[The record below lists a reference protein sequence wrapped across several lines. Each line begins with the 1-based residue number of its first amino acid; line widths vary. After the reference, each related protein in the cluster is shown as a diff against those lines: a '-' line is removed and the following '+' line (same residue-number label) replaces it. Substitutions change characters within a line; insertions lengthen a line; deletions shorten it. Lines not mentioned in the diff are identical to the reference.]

1 MESLR
6 LTEQRFDHML
16 LVAALLG
23 VSIGLVATGFRMV
36 WLVVKHHLWTVL
48 SATYWRV
55 PVSIGAGILIGTIL
69 YSTFYPGALSALV
82 QQFHSEGRVDL
93 EENVPILPVG
103 LIGLVAGQNAGPE
116 GVMSV
121 VGGSF
126 GTHASE
132 LFEFENSTK
141 LLTLAGMGAG
151 FGTILGAP
159 IGGALLWLE
168 LPHKRGLE
176 YYEAII
182 PTFVASFAGYLTEV
196 TIGGMDLFPVWQMPS
211 LVPAT
216 PGKLGWAIGLGL
228 VCIPFGLIYSR
239 TFSLIGRLFRAS
251 SLAIYVRTTLAGT
264 VIGVLGWLVPL
275 SYFYG
280 GSKMSVLLDGGVA
293 LPTLV
298 VTLGAV
304 MIAAGVTI
312 HGNWIGGLII
322 PHMFMGAL
330 VGQAT
335 ALVVPGLPPM
345 VAVLTGMAAFNSVV
359 TGTPLS
365 SALIAIALTD
375 GASITP
381 VFLASLVA
389 FGASPSIGF
398 LTEAAPRSEAPAFHL
413 EREAETP
420 SRSRSSASLSRDPE
434 PRGVSDDG
442 AGSEATEER

>member
-1 MESLR
+1 MDGVQLNER
-6 LTEQRFDHML
+6 DFHHML
-16 LVAALLG
+16 VVAAILG
-23 VSIGLVATGFRMV
+23 VGVGLVATAFRVV
-36 WLVVKHHLWTVL
+36 WLFLKHHLWEL
-48 SATYWRV
+48 FAATYWRV
-55 PVSIGAGILIGTIL
+55 PVSIGAGVLIGGIL
-69 YSTFYPGALSALV
+69 YTTFYPGALAALV
-82 QQFHSEGRVDL
+82 QQFHTEGRVDL
-93 EENVPILPVG
+93 EDNVPILPVG
-103 LIGLVAGQNAGPE
+103 LVGLVAGQNAGPE

-126 GTHASE
+126 GTYVSE
-132 LFEFENSTK
+132 LFGFENSTK

-196 TIGGMDLFPVWQMPS
+196 TLGGMHLFPVWETAS
-211 LVPAT
+211 FVPPT
-216 PGKLGWAIGLGL
+216 LPQLGWAIGIGL
-228 VCIPFGLIYSR
+228 VCIPLGLLYSR
-239 TFSLIGRLFRAS
+239 SFSAIGDAFRRLSPAV
-251 SLAIYVRTTLAGT
+251 YVKTTVAGA

-280 GSKMSVLLDGGVA
+280 GAKMNVLLSGDFSLG
-293 LPTLV
+293 TLL
-298 VTLGAV
+298 VTLAAV
-304 MIAAGVTI
+304 MIAAAFTI

-335 ALVVPGLPPM
+335 ALVVPGLPPALAM
-345 VAVLTGMAAFNSVV
+345 LGGMAAFNSVV

-381 VFLASLVA
+381 VFLASLTA
-389 FGASPSIGF
+389 FVASPSVRF
-398 LTEAAPRSEAPAFHL
+398 LEEAAPRSESPNFHI
-413 EREAETP
+413 
-420 SRSRSSASLSRDPE
+420 
-434 PRGVSDDG
+434 SDD
-442 AGSEATEER
+442 

>member
-6 LTEQRFDHML
+6 LTEQRFHHML

-23 VSIGLVATGFRMV
+23 TSVGLVATAFRTV
-36 WLVVKHHLWTVL
+36 WLFIKHHLWTML
-48 SATYWRV
+48 AATYWRV
-55 PVSIGAGILIGTIL
+55 PVSVGAGLLIGALL

-82 QQFHSEGRVDL
+82 QQFHSEGRVEL

-126 GTHASE
+126 GTYVSE
-132 LFEFENSTK
+132 IFEFDNSTK

-168 LPHKRGLE
+168 LPHERGLE

-182 PTFVASFAGYLTEV
+182 PTFIASFAGYLTEV
-196 TIGGMDLFPVWQMPS
+196 TIGGMELFPVWQTTS

-216 PGKLGWAIGLGL
+216 LGKLSWAIGIG
-228 VCIPFGLIYSR
+228 VICIPFGLVYSR
-239 TFSLIGRLFRAS
+239 SFSLIGRLFREL
-251 SLAIYVRTTLAGT
+251 SLAVYVRTTIAGI

-280 GSKMSVLLDGGVA
+280 GSKMNVLLDGGFT
-293 LPTLV
+293 LPTLLL
-298 VTLGAV
+298 TLGAV
-304 MIAAGVTI
+304 MISAGFTI

-330 VGQAT
+330 VGQIS
-335 ALVVPGLPPM
+335 ALVIPGLPPM
-345 VAVLTGMAAFNSVV
+345 LAMLAGMAAFNSVV

-375 GASITP
+375 GASVTP
-381 VFLASLVA
+381 IFLASLVA

-398 LTEAAPRSEAPAFHL
+398 LTEAAPRSESPAFHL
-413 EREAETP
+413 
-420 SRSRSSASLSRDPE
+420 SKND
-434 PRGVSDDG
+434 
-442 AGSEATEER
+442 

>member
-1 MESLR
+1 MRNVR
-6 LTEQRFDHML
+6 LDERRFHHML
-16 LVAALLG
+16 LVAAVLG
-23 VSIGLVATGFRMV
+23 VGVGLVATGFRVV
-36 WLVVKHHLWTVL
+36 WLFVKHHLWAAL
-48 SATYWRV
+48 DATYWRV
-55 PVSIGAGILIGTIL
+55 PVSVGAGILIGTIL
-69 YSTFYPGALSALV
+69 YATFYPGALSALV
-82 QQFHSEGRVDL
+82 NQFHAEGRVEL

-126 GTHASE
+126 GTYVSE
-132 LFEFENSTK
+132 LVGFDDATK

-168 LPHKRGLE
+168 LPHERGLE
-176 YYEAII
+176 YYEAVV
-182 PTFVASFAGYLTEV
+182 PTFVASFAGYLTEA
-196 TIGGMDLFPVWQMPS
+196 TLGGMALFPVWETAS
-211 LVPAT
+211 IVPPT
-216 PGKLGWAIGLGL
+216 LSKLGWAAGVGVL
-228 VCIPFGLIYSR
+228 CIPFGLTYSR
-239 TFSLIGRLFRAS
+239 VFSAVGRAFRRAS
-251 SLAIYVRTTLAGT
+251 LAVYVRTTLAGA

-280 GSKMSVLLDGGVA
+280 GSKMSVLLGGGFSFG
-293 LPTLV
+293 TLV
-298 VTLGAV
+298 VTLAAV
-304 MIAAGVTI
+304 MVAAAFTI

-330 VGQAT
+330 VGRAA
-335 ALVVPGLPPM
+335 ALAVPGLSP
-345 VAVLTGMAAFNSVV
+345 VLAMLAGMAAFNSVV

-389 FGASPSIGF
+389 FAASPAVGF
-398 LTEAAPRSEAPAFHL
+398 IAESAPRSESPAFH
-413 EREAETP
+413 
-420 SRSRSSASLSRDPE
+420 RSDE
-434 PRGVSDDG
+434 
-442 AGSEATEER
+442 

>member
-1 MESLR
+1 
-6 LTEQRFDHML
+6 
-16 LVAALLG
+16 
-23 VSIGLVATGFRMV
+23 
-36 WLVVKHHLWTVL
+36 
-48 SATYWRV
+48 
-55 PVSIGAGILIGTIL
+55 
-69 YSTFYPGALSALV
+69 
-82 QQFHSEGRVDL
+82 
-93 EENVPILPVG
+93 
-103 LIGLVAGQNAGPE
+103 
-116 GVMSV
+116 MSV

-126 GTHASE
+126 GTYVSE
-132 LFEFENSTK
+132 LFAFENSTK

-168 LPHKRGLE
+168 LPHERGLE
-176 YYEAII
+176 YYEAIV

-196 TIGGMDLFPVWQMPS
+196 LLGGMDLFPVWQTAS
-211 LVPAT
+211 LVPPT
-216 PGKLGWAIGLGL
+216 PEKLAWALGVGL
-228 VCIPFGLIYSR
+228 VCIPFGLAYSR
-239 TFSLIGRLFRAS
+239 AFSVVGRAFRRAS
-251 SLAIYVRTTLAGT
+251 LAVYVRTTLAGA

-280 GSKMSVLLDGGVA
+280 GAKMNVLLDGGFS
-293 LPTLV
+293 PSTLL

-304 MIAAGVTI
+304 MVAAAFTI
-312 HGNWIGGLII
+312 HGNWIGGLIV

-335 ALVVPGLPPM
+335 ALVVPGLSPM
-345 VAVLTGMAAFNSVV
+345 LAMLAGMAAFNSVV

-398 LTEAAPRSEAPAFHL
+398 LTAAAPRSEGPDFHL
-413 EREAETP
+413 
-420 SRSRSSASLSRDPE
+420 
-434 PRGVSDDG
+434 SDDD
-442 AGSEATEER
+442 

>member
-1 MESLR
+1 MVLGR
-6 LTEQRFDHML
+6 LTERRFEHL
-16 LVAALLG
+16 LVVAAILG
-23 VSIGLVATGFRMV
+23 VGVGVVATAFRVV
-36 WLVVKHHLWTVL
+36 WLFLKHHLW
-48 SATYWRV
+48 AAFAQPYWRV
-55 PVSIGAGILIGTIL
+55 PVSIGAGVLVGGIL
-69 YSTFYPGALSALV
+69 YATFYPGALSALV
-82 QQFHSEGRVDL
+82 RRFHDEGRVEL
-93 EENVPILPVG
+93 AENVPIVPVG

-126 GTHASE
+126 GTYVSD
-132 LFEFENSTK
+132 LFRFDDSTK

-168 LPHKRGLE
+168 LPHERGLE
-176 YYEAII
+176 YYEAIV
-182 PTFVASFAGYLTEV
+182 PTFVASFAGYLTEA
-196 TIGGMDLFPVWQMPS
+196 TLGGMALFPVWRTS
-211 LVPAT
+211 TIVPT
-216 PGKLGWAIGLGL
+216 TLGKLGWALGVGL
-228 VCIPFGLIYSR
+228 VCIPFGLVYSR
-239 TFSLIGRLFRAS
+239 TFSAIGRAFRRL
-251 SLAIYVRTTLAGT
+251 SLAVYVRTTIAGA

-280 GSKMSVLLDGGVA
+280 GAKMNVLLAGGFSV
-293 LPTLV
+293 PTLL

-322 PHMFMGAL
+322 PHMFMGAV
-330 VGQAT
+330 VGQVASMI
-335 ALVVPGLPPM
+335 VPSLPPT
-345 VAVLTGMAAFNSVV
+345 VAMLAGMAAFNSVV

-389 FGASPSIGF
+389 FAASPSIGF
-398 LTEAAPRSEAPAFHL
+398 LSEAAPRSESPDFHM
-413 EREAETP
+413 
-420 SRSRSSASLSRDPE
+420 RDD
-434 PRGVSDDG
+434 S
-442 AGSEATEER
+442 